1 MHDVNA
7 NQIADW
13 EKIVC
18 RPYKEFANLERE
30 LRFAILLDALQKE
43 RDWYS
48 AHV

>member
-1 MHDVNA
+1 MEKRTQVA
-7 NQIADW
+7 EW

-30 LRFAILLDALQKE
+30 IRFTALLDALQKDQ
-43 RDWYS
+43 DWMA